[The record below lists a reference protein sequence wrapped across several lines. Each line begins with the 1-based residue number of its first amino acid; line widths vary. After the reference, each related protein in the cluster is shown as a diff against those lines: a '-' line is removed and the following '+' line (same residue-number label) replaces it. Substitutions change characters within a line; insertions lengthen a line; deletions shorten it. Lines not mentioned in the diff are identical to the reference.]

1 MTADPGEEYPFPE
14 TPYVEPDILE
24 RIPRRTVHP
33 DPLTRIMNELHAL
46 RREVAAARN
55 QATIAGG
62 SLSGDAEPFTI
73 YDDTDTA
80 VARIGRLDGA
90 GGYGIEVLTA
100 TGWKNLRL

>member
-1 MTADPGEEYPFPE
+1 MTADPGEEYPEWEP
-14 TPYVEPDILE
+14 PYVEPDILE

-33 DPLTRIMNELHAL
+33 DPLVRIMNELRDL

-55 QATIAGG
+55 ASIAGG

-80 VARIGRLDGA
+80 VARIGKLS
-90 GGYGIEVLTA
+90 GGSYGIEVLTA